1 MSRPWFMWMLV
12 LLTILIPT
20 RTNAWRPQLQL
31 RPIGNRGQL
40 LDLLQSSKDDVTS
53 NVPHQNRV
61 SLSRN
66 NNDNDAVWKALLEMP
81 RGGSLQEGEEDSDH
95 DNNNNNNNNNNN
107 DDEDAFLDDMVEKI
121 IALSSGDESDQDD
134 DDDGEEEDDDLVQEE
149 SASESNLD
157 ANIDIDMG
165 VDIDIDIDINNDE
178 EEAQSSDE
186 IEHETVVGDLEEVLE
201 QESEYSYSS
210 SSSSA
215 SSSSEE
221 EDQLFELERG
231 GKEEEEDL
239 RQLALDLRTQGKD
252 FHDAGDW
259 ESAARTF
266 RTAAS
271 HLDNSLL
278 FATEPDIQEEA
289 ATCRLHEAL
298 CRLKLGDFSGCVT
311 ACTEVLD
318 DGIQIIPLV
327 ESQAATDT
335 DADADANADIESSS
349 DEEQEKGN
357 HTHMVVRLTTPSTT
371 LTSGT
376 SDTSPSSTS
385 TMTRVSGAVRARAY
399 HRRAKARLALGDTE
413 GALEDA
419 KAASFLGD
427 QKAVALYGRLMRDG
441 NAGAGGASQI
451 SGLPSSS
458 SHGTIFPTQIQQ
470 QHQEPT
476 SPLLTEL
483 MSGRNPF
490 LPTAPGASSSSGG
503 LDALLLNSILGKS
516 KGSSSSSG
524 GSGGLGLGLLGD
536 LMGNKKKGK
545 NDNPSSLAKSVL
557 SNLSKRMEDKETQE
571 TLCRVL
577 HSTDAAQL
585 KSYGT
590 MAGMTLTD
598 KQCERIVAFAQ
609 RVTPKNIDRTLTW
622 VKRGL
627 AVLAV
632 LRKTLKVISKY
643 KHLIVLI
650 FLVGWIKS
658 AILRPLPINK
668 KTAKLAAA
676 AAAAAAQPLP
686 QAASFLIF

>member
-1 MSRPWFMWMLV
+1 
-12 LLTILIPT
+12 
-20 RTNAWRPQLQL
+20 
-31 RPIGNRGQL
+31 
-40 LDLLQSSKDDVTS
+40 
-53 NVPHQNRV
+53 
-61 SLSRN
+61 
-66 NNDNDAVWKALLEMP
+66 
-81 RGGSLQEGEEDSDH
+81 
-95 DNNNNNNNNNNN
+95 
-107 DDEDAFLDDMVEKI
+107 
-121 IALSSGDESDQDD
+121 
-134 DDDGEEEDDDLVQEE
+134 
-149 SASESNLD
+149 
-157 ANIDIDMG
+157 
-165 VDIDIDIDINNDE
+165 
-178 EEAQSSDE
+178 
-186 IEHETVVGDLEEVLE
+186 
-201 QESEYSYSS
+201 
-210 SSSSA
+210 
-215 SSSSEE
+215 
-221 EDQLFELERG
+221 
-231 GKEEEEDL
+231 
-239 RQLALDLRTQGKD
+239 
-252 FHDAGDW
+252 
-259 ESAARTF
+259 
-266 RTAAS
+266 
-271 HLDNSLL
+271 
-278 FATEPDIQEEA
+278 
-289 ATCRLHEAL
+289 
-298 CRLKLGDFSGCVT
+298 
-311 ACTEVLD
+311 
-318 DGIQIIPLV
+318 
-327 ESQAATDT
+327 
-335 DADADANADIESSS
+335 
-349 DEEQEKGN
+349 
-357 HTHMVVRLTTPSTT
+357 
-371 LTSGT
+371 
-376 SDTSPSSTS
+376 
-385 TMTRVSGAVRARAY
+385 
-399 HRRAKARLALGDTE
+399 
-413 GALEDA
+413 
-419 KAASFLGD
+419 
-427 QKAVALYGRLMRDG
+427 
-441 NAGAGGASQI
+441 
-451 SGLPSSS
+451 
-458 SHGTIFPTQIQQ
+458 
-470 QHQEPT
+470 
-476 SPLLTEL
+476 

-490 LPTAPGASSSSGG
+490 LPNAPGASSSSGG